1 MDRQQ
6 WCLRRN
12 ASRHGGKAIG
22 GDAMADVQA
31 GWTEADSRRYRELA
45 AVAVPARDEQ
55 MAALLAL
62 LPFRQDESF
71 RAVELG
77 CGEGYLSAALLEC
90 FPHALVV
97 ALDGSAEM
105 RAIASDR
112 VRRFGA
118 RAHID
123 AFDLADTDWLQRFPA
138 CDCVLSS
145 LCLHHLPGDAKRR
158 LFAAISQQLSPRGA
172 LLIADLVAPQRREA
186 WDLYAA
192 TWDRLAQAQSM
203 SKTGSPHLFEKF
215 VKERWNHYRFPD
227 PVDQPS
233 PLFEQLSWLQEAGF
247 AVVDCFWLQ
256 GGHAIYGGYKSRA
269 GADSPG
275 VPFPEA
281 LRLIQ
286 RTLAAGESRSEGFTA
301 E

>member
-1 MDRQQ
+1 
-6 WCLRRN
+6 
-12 ASRHGGKAIG
+12 
-22 GDAMADVQA
+22 MADVQA
-31 GWTEADSRRYRELA
+31 GWTEEDSRRYRELA

-77 CGEGYLSAALLEC
+77 CGEGYLSVGLLEC

-97 ALDGSAEM
+97 ALDGSPEM
-105 RAIASDR
+105 RARASAR

-118 RAHID
+118 RAHVD
-123 AFDLADTDWLQRFPA
+123 AFDLADADWLQRFPA
-138 CDCVLSS
+138 VDCVLSS
-145 LCLHHLPGDAKRR
+145 LCLHHLPGDAKRC
-158 LFAAISQQLSPRGA
+158 LFAAISQQLSPRGL

-186 WDLYAA
+186 GDFYAA
-192 TWDRLAQAQSM
+192 TWDRVAQAQSIA
-203 SKTGSPHLFEKF
+203 KTGTLHLFDKF
-215 VKERWNHYRFPD
+215 VQEQWNHYRFPD

-256 GGHAIYGGYKSRA
+256 AGHAIYGGYKTEANSS
-269 GADSPG
+269 DSCLSF
-275 VPFPEA
+275 VAA
-281 LRLIQ
+281 LRSVTEAFV
-286 RTLAAGESRSEGFTA
+286 RRRA
-301 E
+301 